1 MSQVEARGTL
11 ETAAIGAPKTERRGG
26 ERTLAGTLADLATS
40 RPALSFYS
48 VVAFVAIWEL
58 VAIVIVRDPVFLPTP
73 FNTVSTAI
81 HYMGAHYPA
90 QGPTLIGDIEISLL
104 RIVLGFIAGSAVGL
118 ILGTL
123 MASIRPVRAIVDPF
137 IELTRPLPPLAF
149 IPLLLI
155 WLGLGEAPKI
165 VLIAGGVVPIVT
177 VSTAAAL
184 ADVPVELL
192 NAARCLGAPEFYI
205 MTRVRI
211 RAAVPGVVTGMRL
224 AMGISWTSIVA
235 AEFIA
240 ANSGLG
246 YVIWQAGQFLR
257 TSLAFAGLLCIAVL
271 GIGLDGIFR
280 LVLRALDPT
289 RR

>member
-1 MSQVEARGTL
+1 MKSEVEIDGLVKRPPIGVQASGGSIATTL
-11 ETAAIGAPKTERRGG
+11 SS
-26 ERTLAGTLADLATS
+26 LATS
-40 RPALSFYS
+40 RASLSLYS
-48 VVAFVAIWEL
+48 VLAFLVIWEL
-58 VAIVIVRDPVFLPTP
+58 VAVVIVRDPVFLPTP
-73 FNTVSTAI
+73 LNTVSTAI
-81 HYMGAHYPA
+81 HYMNAHYPA
-90 QGPTLIGDIEISLL
+90 QGPTLVGDIEISLV
-104 RIVLGFIAGSAVGL
+104 RIVVGFAAGSVVGL
-118 ILGTL
+118 VLGTL
-123 MASIRPVRAIVDPF
+123 MASLRPVKAIVDPF

-192 NAARCLGAPEFYI
+192 NAARCLGAPELFI

-211 RAAVPGVVTGMRL
+211 RAAVPGVITGMRL

-271 GIGLDGIFR
+271 GIALDGLFR
-280 LVLRALDPT
+280 LALRALDPT